1 MPYYRFIAYF
11 TLEIDLGSG
20 MPTYGG
26 GLGVLAGD
34 TIRKSRRRP
43 IDVPRIT
50 RKRK

>member
-1 MPYYRFIAYF
+1 MPNDLSIAYF
-11 TLEIDLGSG
+11 TLEIALEPA

-34 TIRKSRRRP
+34 TIRKNRRRP
-43 IDVPRIT
+43 IDVHKIT